1 MKRRTV
7 LAGFGTALLTS
18 GCLGQTQSKNTPTG
32 DGPQPADTPSRTPES
47 SPTTPDDPA
56 TEQPSDDFRTI
67 DCPSFRDAD
76 VTVCAQTDNYPIML
90 QPTSTT
96 YQVVQGNSTIETLDL
111 TLSNTSDHS
120 FGFNPHDW
128 RLDRYSGDGWTK
140 VAPEG
145 VAEPWTN
152 VAPNGQYEYE
162 LTTQQH
168 PSPAN
173 GPHQIDVDLT
183 SDVYA
188 LSIVGNW
195 DTGRNGKR
203 IECIALINVVV
214 MSKESWPTPTTTP
227 DP

>member
-1 MKRRTV
+1 MKQHTV
-7 LAGFGTALLTS
+7 VGGDGIELNVEETGNPD
-18 GCLGQTQSKNTPTG
+18 GQPILFIHGYTQSRLSWTK
-32 DGPQPADTPSRTPES
+32 QIES
-47 SPTTPDDPA
+47 DLA
-56 TEQPSDDFRTI
+56 DDFRLVAM
-67 DCPSFRDAD
+67 DDRGHGESEKPEDAYD
-76 VTVCAQTDNYPIML
+76 DSELWAED
-90 QPTSTT
+90 
-96 YQVVQGNSTIETLDL
+96 VQGTIETLDL
-111 TLSNTSDHS
+111 TLSNTSEHS
-120 FGFNPHDW
+120 FGFNSHDW